1 MKLIN
6 KILIIDPGKGW
17 GQFVSKMYCY
27 QKLANHFN
35 SKIIFLTKKSTQAEH
50 YLKSLS
56 FCEDVLYIDEPKKGI
71 KYIFSNFKSIIK
83 NIKKINQFQIEQC
96 YVFHPSLRYLFI
108 AHLSNIKE
116 IWGLGFK
123 FQNFFLKKNK
133 RFYSSFFSKT
143 KSDDEALEAVKKITN
158 SQKID
163 FQPLSS
169 IENNS
174 RDTVGIIIA
183 ASGNEKRWAI
193 SNYLKI
199 LKFLKEKNYKKFL
212 IISGLD
218 QSKDENLIK
227 EKFIQNTEIIF
238 TSDKKISD
246 VIPYLKKCKFCI
258 GNDTGFS
265 HLSVNL
271 DIETLVIQGDCP
283 PQSYSK
289 LLKHVDIEPNVN
301 RSPTSIH
308 TIKIEKVLDELS
320 KLLNRRGGRVV
331 EGARLE
337 SV

>member
-1 MKLIN
+1 MN

-27 QKLANHFN
+27 QKLADHLN

-50 YLKSLS
+50 YLKFTS
-56 FCEDVLYIDEPKKGI
+56 FCDDVMYMEEPKKGI
-71 KYIFSNFKSIIK
+71 KNIINNIKSSFK
-83 NIKKINQFQIEQC
+83 NIEKINKFNFQTC
-96 YVFHPSLRYLFI
+96 YIFHPSLRYVFI
-108 AHLSNIKE
+108 AYLSNINK

-143 KSDDEALEAVKKITN
+143 KGDDEALEAVKKITN
-158 SQKID
+158 SHIID

-169 IENNS
+169 VENS
-174 RDTVGIIIA
+174 LRDTVGIIIA
-183 ASGNEKRWAI
+183 ASGNEKRWSI
-193 SNYLKI
+193 KNYLKVI
-199 LKFLKEKNYKKFL
+199 QFLKEKNYKKFL

-227 EKFIQNTEIIF
+227 EKFSENIDIIF
-238 TSDKKISD
+238 TSAKKISD

-258 GNDTGFS
+258 GNDTGFA

-289 LLKHVDIEPNVN
+289 LLKHVDIEPDVV

-308 TIKIEKVLDELS
+308 TIKTEKVLSELS

>member
-1 MKLIN
+1 MN

-27 QKLANHFN
+27 QKLADHLN
-35 SKIIFLTKKSTQAEH
+35 SKIIFLTKKSTQAKH
-50 YLKSLS
+50 YLKFTS
-56 FCEDVLYIDEPKKGI
+56 FCDDVIYMEEPKKGI
-71 KYIFSNFKSIIK
+71 RNIFSNIKSIIK
-83 NIKKINQFQIEQC
+83 NIKKINQFQFEKC

-108 AHLSNIKE
+108 AYLSNINK

-143 KSDDEALEAVKKITN
+143 KGDYEALEAVKKITN
-158 SQKID
+158 SHIID

-169 IENNS
+169 VENS
-174 RDTVGIIIA
+174 LRDTVGIIIA
-183 ASGNEKRWAI
+183 ASGYEKRWAT

-199 LKFLKEKNYKKFL
+199 IKFLKEKNYKKFL

-227 EKFIQNTEIIF
+227 EKFSENIDIIF

-246 VIPYLKKCKFCI
+246 VTPYLKKCKFCI
-258 GNDTGFS
+258 GNDTGFA

-289 LLKHVDIEPNVN
+289 LLKHVDIEPDVV

-308 TIKIEKVLDELS
+308 TIKTEKVLSELS

>member
-1 MKLIN
+1 MN

-27 QKLANHFN
+27 QKLADHLN

-50 YLKSLS
+50 YLKFTS
-56 FCEDVLYIDEPKKGI
+56 FCDDVMYMEEPKKGI
-71 KYIFSNFKSIIK
+71 RNIFSNIKSIIK
-83 NIKKINQFQIEQC
+83 NIKKINQFQFEKC

-108 AHLSNIKE
+108 AYLSNINK

-143 KSDDEALEAVKKITN
+143 KGDYEALEAVKKITN
-158 SQKID
+158 SHIID

-169 IENNS
+169 VENS
-174 RDTVGIIIA
+174 LRDTVGIIIA
-183 ASGNEKRWAI
+183 ASGYEKRWAT

-199 LKFLKEKNYKKFL
+199 IKFLKEKNYKKFL

-227 EKFIQNTEIIF
+227 EKFSENIDIIF

-258 GNDTGFS
+258 GNDTGFA

-289 LLKHVDIEPNVN
+289 LLKHVDIEPDVV

-308 TIKIEKVLDELS
+308 TIKTEKVLSELS

>member
-1 MKLIN
+1 MN

-27 QKLANHFN
+27 QKLADHLN

-50 YLKSLS
+50 YLKFTS
-56 FCEDVLYIDEPKKGI
+56 FCDDVMYMEEPKKGI
-71 KYIFSNFKSIIK
+71 RNIFSNIKSIIK
-83 NIKKINQFQIEQC
+83 DIKKINQFQFEKC

-108 AHLSNIKE
+108 AYLSNINK

-143 KSDDEALEAVKKITN
+143 KGDDEALEAVKKITN

-163 FQPLSS
+163 YQPLSS
-169 IENNS
+169 VENS
-174 RDTVGIIIA
+174 LRDTVGIIIA
-183 ASGNEKRWAI
+183 ASGYEKRWAT

-199 LKFLKEKNYKKFL
+199 IKFLKEKNYKKFL

-227 EKFIQNTEIIF
+227 EKFSENIDIIF

-258 GNDTGFS
+258 GNDTGFA

-289 LLKHVDIEPNVN
+289 LLKHVDIEPDVV

-308 TIKIEKVLDELS
+308 TIKTEKVLDELS

>member
-1 MKLIN
+1 MN

-27 QKLANHFN
+27 QKLADHLN

-50 YLKSLS
+50 YLKFTS
-56 FCEDVLYIDEPKKGI
+56 FCDDVMYMEEPKKGI
-71 KYIFSNFKSIIK
+71 RNIFSNIKSIIK
-83 NIKKINQFQIEQC
+83 NIKKINQFQFEKC

-108 AHLSNIKE
+108 AYLSNINK

-143 KSDDEALEAVKKITN
+143 KGDDEALEAVKKITN
-158 SQKID
+158 SHIID

-169 IENNS
+169 VENS
-174 RDTVGIIIA
+174 LRDTVGIIIA
-183 ASGNEKRWAI
+183 ASGYEKRWAT

-199 LKFLKEKNYKKFL
+199 IKFLKEKNYKKFL

-227 EKFIQNTEIIF
+227 EKFSENIDIIF

-258 GNDTGFS
+258 GNDTGFA

-289 LLKHVDIEPNVN
+289 LLKHVDIEPDVV

-308 TIKIEKVLDELS
+308 TIKTEKVLSEIS
-320 KLLNRRGGRVV
+320 SFLNRRGGRAV

>member
-1 MKLIN
+1 MN
-6 KILIIDPGKGW
+6 KILIIDAGKGW

-27 QKLANHFN
+27 QKLSEHLD
-35 SKIIFLTKKSTQAEH
+35 SKIIFLTKKSTQAEY
-50 YLKSLS
+50 YLESTS
-56 FCEDVLYIDEPKKGI
+56 FCEKVIYLEEPKKGI
-71 KYIFSNFKSIIK
+71 KNIFK
-83 NIKKINQFQIEQC
+83 NIKFFLKNIEKINQFNFNAC

-108 AHLSNIKE
+108 AIFSNIKN

-123 FQNFFLKKNK
+123 FQSLFLKRDQK
-133 RFYSSFFSKT
+133 YYQSFFSKS
-143 KSDDEALEAVKKITN
+143 KGDDETLESVKKITHYLN
-158 SQKID
+158 ID
-163 FQPLSS
+163 YKPLSS
-169 IENNS
+169 LDYGL

-183 ASGNEKRWAI
+183 ASGNEKRWSI
-193 SNYLKI
+193 NNYLKVI
-199 LKFLKEKNYKKFL
+199 DFLKEKNYKKFL

-218 QSKDENLIK
+218 QSYDEKLIK
-227 EKFIQNTEIIF
+227 DNFTDNLELIF
-238 TSDKKISD
+238 TSDKKINE
-246 VIPYLKKCKFCI
+246 VIPFLKKCKFCI
-258 GNDTGFS
+258 GNDTGFA

-271 DIETLVIQGDCP
+271 DIETLIIHGDCP

-289 LLKHVDIEPNVN
+289 LLKHVDIEPDVT

>member
-1 MKLIN
+1 MN

-27 QKLANHFN
+27 QKLADHLN
-35 SKIIFLTKKSTQAEH
+35 SKIIFLTKKSTQAKH
-50 YLKSLS
+50 YLKFTS
-56 FCEDVLYIDEPKKGI
+56 FCDDVMYMEEPKKGI
-71 KYIFSNFKSIIK
+71 RNIFSNIKSIIK
-83 NIKKINQFQIEQC
+83 NIKKINQFQFEKC

-108 AHLSNIKE
+108 AYLSNINK

-143 KSDDEALEAVKKITN
+143 KGDYEALEAVKKITN
-158 SQKID
+158 SHIID

-169 IENNS
+169 VENS
-174 RDTVGIIIA
+174 LRDTVGIIIA
-183 ASGNEKRWAI
+183 ASGYEKRWAT

-199 LKFLKEKNYKKFL
+199 IKFLKEKNYKKFL

-227 EKFIQNTEIIF
+227 EKFSENIDIIF

-258 GNDTGFS
+258 GNDTGFA

-289 LLKHVDIEPNVN
+289 LLKHVDIEPDVT

-320 KLLNRRGGRVV
+320 KLLSRRGGRVV

>member
-1 MKLIN
+1 MN

-27 QKLANHFN
+27 QKLADHLN
-35 SKIIFLTKKSTQAEH
+35 SKIIFLTKKSTQAKH
-50 YLKSLS
+50 YLKFTS
-56 FCEDVLYIDEPKKGI
+56 FCDDVMYMEEPKKGI
-71 KYIFSNFKSIIK
+71 RNIFSNIKSIIK
-83 NIKKINQFQIEQC
+83 NIKKINQFQFEKC

-108 AHLSNIKE
+108 AYLSNINK

-143 KSDDEALEAVKKITN
+143 KGDYEALEAVKKITN
-158 SQKID
+158 SHIID

-169 IENNS
+169 VENS
-174 RDTVGIIIA
+174 LRDTVGIIIA
-183 ASGNEKRWAI
+183 ASGYEKRWAT

-199 LKFLKEKNYKKFL
+199 IKFLKEKNYKKFL

-227 EKFIQNTEIIF
+227 EKFSENIDIIF

-258 GNDTGFS
+258 GNDTGFA

-289 LLKHVDIEPNVN
+289 LLKHVDIEPDVV

-308 TIKIEKVLDELS
+308 TIKTEKVLSELS

>member
-1 MKLIN
+1 MN

-27 QKLANHFN
+27 QKLADHLN
-35 SKIIFLTKKSTQAEH
+35 SKIIFLTKKSTQAKH
-50 YLKSLS
+50 YLKFTS
-56 FCEDVLYIDEPKKGI
+56 FCDDVIYMEEPKKGI
-71 KYIFSNFKSIIK
+71 RNIFSNIKSIIK
-83 NIKKINQFQIEQC
+83 NIKKINQFQFEKC

-108 AHLSNIKE
+108 AYLSNINK

-143 KSDDEALEAVKKITN
+143 KGDDEALEAVKKITN
-158 SQKID
+158 SHIID

-169 IENNS
+169 VENS
-174 RDTVGIIIA
+174 LRDTVGIIIA
-183 ASGNEKRWAI
+183 ASGYEKRWAT

-199 LKFLKEKNYKKFL
+199 IKFLKEKNYKKFL

-227 EKFIQNTEIIF
+227 EKFSENIDIIF

-258 GNDTGFS
+258 GNDTGFA

-289 LLKHVDIEPNVN
+289 LLKHVDIEPDVV

-308 TIKIEKVLDELS
+308 TIKTEKVLSELS

>member
-1 MKLIN
+1 MN

-27 QKLANHFN
+27 QKLADHLN

-50 YLKSLS
+50 YLKFTS
-56 FCEDVLYIDEPKKGI
+56 FCDDVMYMEEPKKGI
-71 KYIFSNFKSIIK
+71 RNIFSNIKSIIK
-83 NIKKINQFQIEQC
+83 NIKKINQFQFEKC

-108 AHLSNIKE
+108 AYLSNINK

-143 KSDDEALEAVKKITN
+143 KGDDEALEAVKKITN
-158 SQKID
+158 SHIID

-169 IENNS
+169 VENS
-174 RDTVGIIIA
+174 LRDTVGIIIA
-183 ASGNEKRWAI
+183 ASGYEKRWAT

-199 LKFLKEKNYKKFL
+199 IKFLKEKNYKKFL

-227 EKFIQNTEIIF
+227 EKFSENIDIIF

-258 GNDTGFS
+258 GNDTGFA

-289 LLKHVDIEPNVN
+289 LLKHVDIEPDVV
-301 RSPTSIH
+301 RSHTSIR
-308 TIKIEKVLDELS
+308 TIKTEKVLDELS

>member
-1 MKLIN
+1 MN

-35 SKIIFLTKKSTQAEH
+35 SKIIFFTKKSTQAEH

-56 FCEDVLYIDEPKKGI
+56 FCEDVLHIDEPKKGI
-71 KYIFSNFKSIIK
+71 KYIFSNVKSIIK

-96 YVFHPSLRYLFI
+96 YVFHPSLRYLLI
-108 AHLSNIKE
+108 AYLSNIKE

-169 IENNS
+169 TENNL